1 MKNLQ
6 LMLEKLGQEHH
17 DSDQIYIP
25 SIWNCTGFTEYNE
38 DPKRP
43 GELLLNPYRFISHC
57 IGRKIL
63 PQAKG
68 DDLTPL
74 GMRKPGDTIEPSR
87 NVIYSVL
94 PRMFT
99 AWEHREQGE
108 IYPGTFLKAI
118 CLLPYLK
125 RLHVNTVY
133 LLPIFEYSNKYLKG
147 TLGSPY
153 AIKNIYRI
161 DPKLHDPLLGTSESD
176 ASLADMEFK
185 AFVEACHI
193 LNIRVMV
200 DFVFRTVSR
209 DNDLLI
215 EHPEWFY
222 WIYANR
228 AAAFTIPDIKTSK
241 AHIPLNDRTL
251 KELYH
256 ATGIGDYLGA
266 FTQPPNEYDPKAWA
280 EIIHNYH
287 RSGGNILELIEER
300 MGITTVP
307 GFSDVLNDPQPPW
320 TDVTYLKFYYDN
332 HPKVKPF
339 LPPDQPPY
347 ILHDGVSLNMYHGA
361 RPNREL
367 WSYIAGVIPYYQEY
381 FGIDGARIDMG
392 HALPL
397 ELNREIVARVKEQD
411 PGFVLWSEEFNIAK
425 SQVAKKDGFHFISG
439 FTWGIYKGFDQPDF
453 NKRLFQDTL
462 LHSELPITAALET
475 PDTPRLSLVVRDRR
489 KIAQMVWINFLLPNT
504 VSLVNNGLEVME
516 VQPMNLGLDNTEAGQ
531 FVLPEDDRFYG
542 KLAFFD
548 PFVLHWLNEGSHW
561 MLGLLQYVLGVREQ
575 FENLVSRREAFWMPG
590 FQLRNK
596 KRQTL
601 FGYQDTGSSRNL
613 FLFANRDFESKA
625 RYRLAD
631 LLPKEWTAKGAR
643 ARILYA
649 GDGPCNIQWEIE
661 SLCWAAPGEVIV
673 GYIENKGARSSW
685 EMNRLNCLE

>member
-1 MKNLQ
+1 MNNLQ
-6 LMLEKLGQEHH
+6 MILEKLGQVRH
-17 DSDQIYIP
+17 DAEVYIP
-25 SIWNCTGFTEYNE
+25 AVWNCTGFTEYSE

-43 GELLLNPYRFISHC
+43 GELLLNPYDFIAHC
-57 IGRKIL
+57 LRGKIL

-74 GMRKPGDTIEPSR
+74 GKRKPGDPVEPCR
-87 NVIYSVL
+87 KVIYSVL

-99 AWEHREQGE
+99 AWEHREPGKT
-108 IYPGTFLKAI
+108 YPGTFLKAI

-147 TLGSPY
+147 TIGSPY

-161 DPKLHDPLLGTSESD
+161 DPNLHDPLLDAAKPD
-176 ASLADMEFK
+176 ASLIATEFK

-193 LNIRVMV
+193 LDIRVMV

-215 EHPEWFY
+215 EHPDWFY
-222 WIYANR
+222 WIYADR
-228 AAAFTIPDIKTSK
+228 AAAFAVPEIKTSRS
-241 AHIPLNDRTL
+241 HPPLNDRTL
-251 KELYH
+251 KILYH
-256 ATGIGDYLGA
+256 TAGIGEYLGA
-266 FTQPPNEYDPKAWA
+266 FTLPPNESDPEAWA
-280 EIIHNYH
+280 EIIQEYH
-287 RSGGNILELIEER
+287 RSGRNILEMIEER
-300 MGITTVP
+300 LGITTVP

-332 HPKVKPF
+332 HPEVEAF
-339 LPPDQPPY
+339 LPHGQPPY
-347 ILHDGVSLNMYHGA
+347 ILHDGVSLNLYHGA

-367 WSYIAGVIPYYQEY
+367 WTYIAGVIPYYQKH

-397 ELNREIVARVKEQD
+397 ELNREIIARAKEQD
-411 PGFVLWSEEFNIAK
+411 PGFVLWSEEFDIAK
-425 SQVAKKDGFHFISG
+425 SRVAKEDGFHFISG
-439 FTWGIYKGFDQPDF
+439 FTWGIYKGFERPDF

-462 LHSELPITAALET
+462 LRSKLPITAALET
-475 PDTPRLSLVVRDRR
+475 PDTPRLSSAVRDRR

-504 VSLVNNGLEVME
+504 VPLLNNGLEVME
-516 VQPMNLGLDNTEAGQ
+516 VQPMNLGLDNSEAGR

-548 PFVLHWLNEGSHW
+548 PYVLHWRNEGSRW
-561 MLGLLQYVLGVREQ
+561 MLDLLQYVLEVREQ
-575 FENLVSRREAFWMPG
+575 FENLVSCREAFWMPG

-596 KRQTL
+596 KLQTL
-601 FGYQDTGSSRNL
+601 FGYRDISSGRNL
-613 FLFANRDFESKA
+613 FLFANRDFQSEVG
-625 RYRLAD
+625 YRLAG
-631 LLPKEWTAKGAR
+631 LLPKKWILEGAR
-643 ARILYA
+643 AWILYA
-649 GDGPCNIQWEIE
+649 GDGPCHIQWETD
-661 SLCWAAPGEVIV
+661 SLRRAAPGEVIV
-673 GYIENKGARSSW
+673 GYIENKGARS
-685 EMNRLNCLE
+685 